1 MIKPRDFWGHNFNKA
16 KMRSRAA
23 LQASCALSDYSRN
36 QRCPRHGEDGGS
48 GKEPHGSRTWRMGGP
63 RTSPSTVY
71 WGQLAEAF
79 NCAGSGVL
87 VAIYHNP
94 AQMLKIGQM
103 NHALKVPVS
112 ADYKGSLGWPAPLEM
127 SALWIYEIRW
137 EKSHISH
144 CFISVSYLEQSLF
157 KIKGCPRLQGY
168 LILYWAA

>member
-1 MIKPRDFWGHNFNKA
+1 
-16 KMRSRAA
+16 MRSHAGS
-23 LQASCALSDYSRN
+23 QSSCALSDHSRN
-36 QRCPRHGEDGGS
+36 QRCPPSGDNGGS
-48 GKEPHGSRTWRMGGP
+48 GEEPHGAEARGWGDPGHLQ
-63 RTSPSTVY
+63 VQY
-71 WGQLAEAF
+71 IWGQLDEAF

-112 ADYKGSLGWPAPLEM
+112 ADYKGSLGWLALLEM
-127 SALWIYEIRW
+127 SALWIYEVRW

-144 CFISVSYLEQSLF
+144 CFVSVSYLEQSLF